1 MQTMYG
7 DVRIIDA
14 HVHFF
19 SATFFTAFVQQRG
32 RGLPVTDRQAL
43 LATLGWEVPPEDP
56 VTLAARWVA
65 EMDRYGIDRMVLLTS
80 LVGDEASV
88 AAAVQAFP
96 DRLIGYIRVDP
107 HQPGMPDRVEY
118 ALSTLGLRGIKG
130 FPAMEGFHAYDEIV
144 YPLYEL
150 AAAYQVPVLWHFGLL
165 QSAIGAHLGLPSQ
178 ADARYSNPMDLQKAA
193 RDFPTVQFIIPHFG
207 AGYFGETLLAA
218 AHCPNI
224 AIDTSSA
231 NGWIRYLPYPL
242 DLQGVFARTLQAVGP
257 ERIIFGTDSS
267 WFPRGFRADVLE
279 TQLQTLAALQVPH
292 DAVELIMGGNMAR
305 ILRLEEKP

>member
-1 MQTMYG
+1 MQTIYG
-7 DVRIIDA
+7 DLRIIDS

-32 RGLPVTDRQAL
+32 RGLPVHDRQAL
-43 LATLGWEVPPEDP
+43 LETLGWEIPPEDP
-56 VTLAARWVA
+56 VALAARWVA

-88 AAAVQAFP
+88 ATAVQAFP
-96 DRLIGYIRVDP
+96 ERFIGYIRVDP
-107 HQPGMPDRVEY
+107 HQPDMPDRVEY
-118 ALSTLGLRGIKG
+118 ALGTLGLRGIKG
-130 FPAMEGFHAYDEIV
+130 FPAMECFHAYDEIV

-165 QSAIGAHLGLPSQ
+165 QSAIGAHLKLPSQ

-193 RDFPTVQFIIPHFG
+193 RDFPTVPFIIPHFG

-224 AIDTSSA
+224 FIDTSSA

-279 TQLQTLAALQVPH
+279 TQLQILAALQVPRE
-292 DAVELIMGGNMAR
+292 AVELIMGGNMAR
-305 ILRLEEKP
+305 ILRLE